1 MVVGLGLADGGCVV
15 RRPDKLLDVATASLP
30 TLLRAGGGAFVLGYQ
45 VKFVEEDQGASS
57 CVTACLLPGSMAH

>member
-1 MVVGLGLADGGCVV
+1 MV

-45 VKFVEEDQGASS
+45 VKFVEEDQGASRP
-57 CVTACLLPGSMAH
+57 ACLLPGSMAH